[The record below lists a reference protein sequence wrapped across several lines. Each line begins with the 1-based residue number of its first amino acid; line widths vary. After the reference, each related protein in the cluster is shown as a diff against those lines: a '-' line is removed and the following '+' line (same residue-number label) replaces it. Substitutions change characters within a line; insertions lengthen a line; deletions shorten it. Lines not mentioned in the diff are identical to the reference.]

1 MTSTPPQRPPP
12 LLDPTG
18 GRISDLREQ
27 FGEIDIY
34 LFDQIHR
41 RRIVPGMR
49 VLDAGCGTGR
59 NLVYFLNAGYEV
71 YALDPDPRSIEA
83 VRHLAG
89 TVAPHLPADNFRT
102 ERIEQHTFPDA
113 FADVVVCSTVLH
125 FAEDDEQFDAMLRG
139 AWRVLKPGGMLFCR
153 LASSIG
159 MEQRMQRIAGR
170 RHLMPDGTER
180 YLVDEAFLIE
190 YTRRLGGELLDPIKT
205 TVVQDMRCMTTW
217 VVRRAT

>member
-1 MTSTPPQRPPP
+1 MT
-12 LLDPTG
+12 
-18 GRISDLREQ
+18 DLRDQ

-41 RRIVPGMR
+41 GRITPGMK